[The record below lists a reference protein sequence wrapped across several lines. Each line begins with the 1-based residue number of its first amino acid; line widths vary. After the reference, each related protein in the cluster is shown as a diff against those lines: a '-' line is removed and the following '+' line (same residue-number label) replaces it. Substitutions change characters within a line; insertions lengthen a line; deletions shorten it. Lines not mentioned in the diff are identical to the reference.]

1 MIREN
6 WRAILLTLLAAN
18 LVFMA
23 LLELQ
28 RRVIWQGE
36 QQYFAQIERTIT
48 TTDKTQASYDDL
60 TRQLD
65 YFSRLLADTNTRVN
79 NVEIAVYGVPENVK
93 LTRDIQARVNNVEI
107 AVSEVPE
114 NVKLTRDI
122 QARVISLQT
131 AIEQI
136 STAKQ

>member
-36 QQYFAQIERTIT
+36 QEYFAQVKQTIT
-48 TTDKTQASYDDL
+48 STDKTQASYDDL

-93 LTRDIQARVNNVEI
+93 LTRDIQARV
-107 AVSEVPE
+107 
-114 NVKLTRDI
+114 
-122 QARVISLQT
+122 ISLQT